1 MFYAVDLRN
10 FYFSNLGSLNIR
22 DVAASLSR
30 RAPAIRVRAPGGIE
44 PMDFEFREPSS
55 VNQKGPEE
63 LFSFILGCRLLE
75 GETLRSEEES
85 FVRNLMEKLNQRK
98 Q

>member
-1 MFYAVDLRN
+1 
-10 FYFSNLGSLNIR
+10 
-22 DVAASLSR
+22 
-30 RAPAIRVRAPGGIE
+30 
-44 PMDFEFREPSS
+44 MDFEFREPSS